1 MDRFYDRYDLRAR
14 LSVAILIISPIVL
27 DLSFCIDYQEGSIAA
42 IVLALITIA
51 LSCCGIAAVRYYSD
65 TSKKCS
71 GRDNLAAQMLRQTD
85 SSIPSST
92 KQRYYYKLKQ
102 INPELS
108 PLIDEI
114 DSEKNGYENSRSI
127 IQWLLENTRDN
138 SLFPVLAEEKIG
150 YGFAKNMYVV
160 KPFALITFFAESSL
174 AIIITLSRV
183 DAPCLLAR
191 AYKAWEQYSLDII
204 ISATIHLVIFLVWV
218 FIAQERFFCDAERKL
233 AKAILYSIDGMK
245 A

>member
-1 MDRFYDRYDLRAR
+1 
-14 LSVAILIISPIVL
+14 
-27 DLSFCIDYQEGSIAA
+27 
-42 IVLALITIA
+42 
-51 LSCCGIAAVRYYSD
+51 
-65 TSKKCS
+65 
-71 GRDNLAAQMLRQTD
+71 MLRQTD

-92 KQRYYYKLKQ
+92 KQRYYNKLKQ

-160 KPFALITFFAESSL
+160 KSFALITFFAESSL

-204 ISATIHLVIFLVWV
+204 ISTTIHLVIFLVWV
-218 FIAQERFFCDAERKL
+218 FIARERFFCDSERKL
-233 AKAILYSIDGMK
+233 AKAILYSIDGIK

>member
-71 GRDNLAAQMLRQTD
+71 GRDNLAAQMLRQAD
-85 SSIPSST
+85 LSIPLST
-92 KQRYYYKLKQ
+92 KQRYYSKLKQ

-108 PLIDEI
+108 PLINEI

-138 SLFPVLAEEKIG
+138 SMFPVLAEEKIG
-150 YGFAKNMYVV
+150 YGFAKNMYAV
-160 KPFALITFFAESSL
+160 KPFALITFFVESFL
-174 AIIITLSRV
+174 AVLFILSRV
-183 DAPCLLAR
+183 DAPCLMAR
-191 AYKAWEQYSLDII
+191 VCKAWEQYSLEII
-204 ISATIHLVIFLVWV
+204 TSATIHLVILLVWV
-218 FIAQERFFCDAERKL
+218 FIARKQFFCDAERKL
-233 AKAILYSIDGMK
+233 AKAILYSIDGIK